1 MAKQLLTIAALICL
15 LSGCIT
21 TGQRALIE
29 EQSSLMRD
37 YLYAGQVFLTTD
49 PRMPMEGKVAASVV
63 AERLL
68 TIQNEVDEW

>member
-37 YLYAGQVFLTTD
+37 YLHAAQVFLTTD
-49 PRMPMEGKVAASVV
+49 PRMPMEGKVAASIV

-68 TIQNEVDEW
+68 DIQNEVDEW